1 MRARIAHRVQ
11 ITMEVMLDPV
21 VTPDG
26 ITYERFAITEHIQ
39 RVGKFDPVTRREGL
53 EPSQLVPNL
62 ALKEAIGDFLER
74 NPWAYEG
81 PPLT

>member
-1 MRARIAHRVQ
+1 
-11 ITMEVMLDPV
+11 MLDPV

-26 ITYERFAITEHIQ
+26 ITYERSAITEHIQ
-39 RVGKFDPVTRREGL
+39 KVGKFDPVTRREGL

-62 ALKEAIGDFLER
+62 ALKEAINDFLER